1 MRVFLCFLL
10 FKKMHC
16 HLLPWGLDMWRAC
29 TVYKPPS
36 GERGHQ
42 CDRSNSEGITSLWC
56 WLDIKPYLRHLT
68 VWVWTSPIFFIPQ
81 MIEGLWFPLHV
92 LRGSREGHQW
102 LLPCWQL
109 QPSHQCLE
117 CSWTS
122 GQMGSSGGWEAPVA
136 KRTPVTCW
144 WEWQESG
151 VSCCVLFSRPGRDLH
166 SFHLGPSVFTIWL
179 NLGHFKDIFLSL
191 SC

>member
-16 HLLPWGLDMWRAC
+16 CLLPWGLDMWRAC

-68 VWVWTSPIFFIPQ
+68 VWVWISPIFFIPQ

-92 LRGSREGHQW
+92 LRGSREGHRR

-117 CSWTS
+117 VP
-122 GQMGSSGGWEAPVA
+122 GPVA
-136 KRTPVTCW
+136 RWVPLVAGKLLLQRGHLSPVGASDKRV
-144 WEWQESG
+144 G
-151 VSCCVLFSRPGRDLH
+151 SRAVASSAG
-166 SFHLGPSVFTIWL
+166 LGETSTASI
-179 NLGHFKDIFLSL
+179 
-191 SC
+191 